1 MEHVANILSIIWR
14 LQSNMLIEKSALP
27 ALWVRVPP
35 REEVFS
41 WDLELF
47 AHALLISWEG
57 E

>member
-14 LQSNMLIEKSALP
+14 LQSNTLIEKSALP